1 MRRKKR
7 KIVELKENNSN
18 EDVLLK
24 QIKNASEGLYYTS
37 ETDAEIVPFGGKY
50 AKAVTKEEILRQTE
64 NSPDKP
70 IEERNFADIFERLTK
85 IQDWFGE
92 EETQTALRLA
102 GLKELL
108 EKNLKELKVFKI
120 GRIEL
125 DVYFV
130 GLNTEGVL
138 MGIKTKAVE
147 T

>member
-1 MRRKKR
+1 MRKRKR
-7 KIVELKENNSN
+7 KIVELKETNSN

-24 QIKNASEGLYYTS
+24 QIKNVSEGLYYTS
-37 ETDAEIVPFGGKY
+37 ETDAEITPFVGKY
-50 AKAVTKEEILRQTE
+50 SKAVTKEEILRQTE
-64 NSPDKP
+64 NLPDQP

-85 IQDWFGE
+85 TQDWFGE
-92 EETQTALRLA
+92 EETATAA
-102 GLKELL
+102 KFAALKELL
-108 EKNLKELKVFKI
+108 EKNLKDLKVFKI

-130 GLNTEGVL
+130 GLNAESVL